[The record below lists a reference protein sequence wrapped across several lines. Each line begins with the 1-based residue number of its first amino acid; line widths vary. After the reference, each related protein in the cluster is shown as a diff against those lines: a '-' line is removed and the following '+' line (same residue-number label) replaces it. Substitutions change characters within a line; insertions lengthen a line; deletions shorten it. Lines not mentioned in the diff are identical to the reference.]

1 MHNALYQRL
10 YIKIQKHIFQF
21 KRNSNIQSG
30 LICILLHH
38 NDPYL
43 RLGPFKL
50 EALHQ
55 NPEIAIIHDF
65 ASSQDVEKIKDHA
78 RGKMKCTPYS
88 IEGTEYESSKG
99 RTSKIMYMNEYVVPE
114 AMALSRKIE
123 RVTKFNLYNEKF
135 ASENY
140 QIMNYGIGGTIS
152 PHVDSES
159 VFKEE
164 LPGAFTTENL
174 LFGGPRFVTFMIFL
188 ASVEAGGRTV
198 FPQAGISVQPE
209 EGSAMYWFN
218 IDAQNNLD
226 SRIRHLGCP
235 VLYGN
240 KWIANKWVK
249 WLPNFIK
256 FPCLI
261 NQKNYSIFQ
270 HQLINK

>member
-1 MHNALYQRL
+1 
-10 YIKIQKHIFQF
+10 
-21 KRNSNIQSG
+21 
-30 LICILLHH
+30 
-38 NDPYL
+38 
-43 RLGPFKL
+43 
-50 EALHQ
+50 
-55 NPEIAIIHDF
+55 
-65 ASSQDVEKIKDHA
+65 
-78 RGKMKCTPYS
+78 
-88 IEGTEYESSKG
+88 
-99 RTSKIMYMNEYVVPE
+99 
-114 AMALSRKIE
+114 MALSRKIE
-123 RVTKFNLYNEKF
+123 RATKFNLYNEKF

-152 PHVDSES
+152 PHVDSDS

-164 LPGAFTTENL
+164 LPGAPLTAENL

-218 IDAQNNLD
+218 MDAQNNLD

-249 WLPNFIK
+249 WLPNFLK
-256 FPCLI
+256 YPCLI